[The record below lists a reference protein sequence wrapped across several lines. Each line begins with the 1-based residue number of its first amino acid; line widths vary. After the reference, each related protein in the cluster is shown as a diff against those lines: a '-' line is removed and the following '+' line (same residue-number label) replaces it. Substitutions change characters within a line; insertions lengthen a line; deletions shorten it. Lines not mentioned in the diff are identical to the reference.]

1 MYNPKDVP
9 VVPAAIAPEKNNKSK
24 VCGDCGKSFNTN
36 YKLKEHQKTH
46 SSDTPYHCTVQN
58 CMKKF
63 RSKIGLAQH
72 EAAHSG
78 KFSSIQI
85 TTLSEW
91 MHSSLLQEISSF
103 PATSAAKDS
112 RLRATLPFTWKRTVP
127 ISRTNVRFVA
137 WVSRPNKVWS
147 TMKIVIWA
155 WDHSSAVCA
164 RNGSSRKAR
173 AKHINKHISSRRS
186 ESISATFAWNRSP
199 ANRCYRRIWKSIWTT
214 RNLSA
219 TYVFYYGRENSIV
232 FFFWI

>member
-1 MYNPKDVP
+1 MPDFTSNSTDGIVDNACDKSSKFRERLSSIGQEIEEMYNPKDVP

-85 TTLSEW
+85 TTLSE
-91 MHSSLLQEISSF
+91 
-103 PATSAAKDS
+103 
-112 RLRATLPFTWKRTVP
+112 
-127 ISRTNVRFVA
+127 
-137 WVSRPNKVWS
+137 
-147 TMKIVIWA
+147 
-155 WDHSSAVCA
+155 
-164 RNGSSRKAR
+164 
-173 AKHINKHISSRRS
+173 
-186 ESISATFAWNRSP
+186 
-199 ANRCYRRIWKSIWTT
+199 
-214 RNLSA
+214 
-219 TYVFYYGRENSIV
+219 
-232 FFFWI
+232 